1 MSFDFAQQRTEKIEK
16 KKVLF
21 RNYVKDFLYD
31 NIAQRILLFVADGYK
46 DIKKDLKTQLEYHNY
61 MKEND
66 FNDYDESDND
76 SDDEKYDNDGGYVNY
91 DGYDEVKNPKNIMVY
106 QKFMKRLVDHYTMVI
121 QTESITNLWDLV
133 GLFIDCSSLF
143 TNRPI
148 EKIGAYCYSS
158 SKYTGLTPSF
168 IKFDHMYH
176 DIIVNFIQLDQQLD
190 LSFDISLMD
199 KNDSAFCKI
208 IRMLL
213 INLVSKIYEW
223 VQNPLLFDGKYF
235 VINGKKPRCIFNGTH
250 LFFQMYFILKK

>member
-1 MSFDFAQQRTEKIEK
+1 MSFQFGPQRIEK
-16 KKVLF
+16 MKERKNLF
-21 RNYVKDFLYD
+21 KQQIMKQPFLYD
-31 NIAQRILLFVADGYK
+31 NIVNQILLFVTDGYN
-46 DIKKDLKTQLEYHNY
+46 DIKNYLNIHNEYYKY
-61 MKEND
+61 MKQIHSKDHNEPD
-66 FNDYDESDND
+66 DNI
-76 SDDEKYDNDGGYVNY
+76 DDDDNNIKI
-91 DGYDEVKNPKNIMVY
+91 KNPKNISIH
-106 QKFMKRLVDHYTMVI
+106 QQLKTRLLDYY
-121 QTESITNLWDLV
+121 SIVLQNENITCLLDLI

-235 VINGKKPRCIFNGTH
+235 VINGKKPRFIFNLKN